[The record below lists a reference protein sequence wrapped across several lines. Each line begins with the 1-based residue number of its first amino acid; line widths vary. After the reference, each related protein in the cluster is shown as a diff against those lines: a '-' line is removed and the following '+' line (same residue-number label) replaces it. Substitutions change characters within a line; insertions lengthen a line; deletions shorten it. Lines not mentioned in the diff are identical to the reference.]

1 MERLG
6 VGLPLARLHARYY
19 GGDVVLKSMEGFG
32 TDAYVYLNRLG
43 HGCENLPQG
52 VRLSPAQLDSSIT
65 KASGLVMS

>member
-6 VGLPLARLHARYY
+6 LGLPLARLHARYY

-43 HGCENLPQG
+43 HGCETSLKG
-52 VRLSPAQLDSSIT
+52 
-65 KASGLVMS
+65 SG